1 MHLKKSKTT
10 NLTRDPTKLLDFI
23 VRSDLA
29 WTSNTEYIVERAN
42 KKLWCIKRLK
52 NLDAETEDLLQYGN
66 PA

>member
-10 NLTRDPTKLLDFI
+10 SRTRDPTKLLDFI

-42 KKLWCIKRLK
+42 KKLWCLKRLQ
-52 NLDAETEDLLQYGN
+52 NFDAETEDLLQYGN